1 MKNLSLI
8 FCLISF
14 LTISAQDHFSGIT
27 TSKKVTLL
35 NAGVNPAELSNL
47 TSKYD
52 ANLFSLSI
60 NASNNK
66 IGFSDIVNGN
76 NIEDLILKGDEP
88 VNMRIDAEIYG
99 PGFAMRLN
107 KWAFGVSTKAYAKLN
122 LVDVDTK
129 LGESINNSLNSFI
142 PGSTTTLNNNYN
154 QRVNGTSWGEVG
166 FSVTRNLFENE
177 KHKFSVGTTL
187 KLLFPGSYT
196 NFGLDKFNGEIKV
209 NELEGEAY
217 LNNANAKLNI
227 AYSGNLNGD
236 FANFNEY
243 TKSMFGQLN
252 GVALDL
258 GANYQLKD
266 KENEGYKLNT
276 GVSIR
281 NIGGMSFDNPGN
293 SSTDYSLKIQSTFAN
308 PNGLAMSQFQNSN
321 DLEDVENTLQNDGY
335 LTKTESTNSIDV
347 KLPTVFSLY
356 ADLKVYSK
364 FYMTLYT
371 QQKLGSDNK
380 DNQITTQNVVSVI
393 PRFSLD
399 NFEVYSAW
407 SANEISGTTG
417 GLGFRIYGFYL
428 GSSSIVTA
436 LVSDTKQADF
446 YMGFR
451 FGLK

>member
-8 FCLISF
+8 FCFFAF
-14 LTISAQDHFSGIT
+14 LTISAQDHFSGMT

-35 NAGVNPAELSNL
+35 NAGVNPAELANL
-47 TSKYD
+47 TSIYD

-129 LGESINNSLNSFI
+129 LGDAINNSLSSI
-142 PGSTTTLNNNYN
+142 SLGSTTILNNNYN

-166 FSVTRNLFENE
+166 FSLARNLFENE

-217 LNNANAKLNI
+217 LNNATAKLNI

-236 FANFNEY
+236 FADFNAY
-243 TKSMFGQLN
+243 SKSMFGQLN

-276 GVSIR
+276 GISIR

-321 DLEDVENTLQNDGY
+321 NLEDVENTLQNDGY
-335 LTKTESTNSIDV
+335 LTKTESTSSIKV

-380 DNQITTQNVVSVI
+380 DNQVTTQNVVSVI
-393 PRFSLD
+393 PRFSLK

-436 LVSDTKQADF
+436 LVSDTKQADV

>member
-1 MKNLSLI
+1 MKKLSLI

-47 TSKYD
+47 TSKYE
-52 ANLFSLSI
+52 ANLFSMSI

-76 NIEDLILKGDEP
+76 NIEDLILKGNEP

-99 PGFAMRLN
+99 PGFAMKMN
-107 KWAFGVSTKAYAKLN
+107 KWAFSVSTKAYAKLN
-122 LVDVDTK
+122 IVDVDTK
-129 LGESINNSLNSFI
+129 LGNSINNSLSSI
-142 PGSTTTLNNNYN
+142 SLGSTTILNNNYN
-154 QRVNGTSWGEVG
+154 QRINGTSWGEVG
-166 FSVTRNLFENE
+166 FSLARNLFENE
-177 KHKFSVGTTL
+177 KHKFNAGATL

-196 NFGLDKFNGEIKV
+196 NFGLDKFNGEIKIV
-209 NELEGEAY
+209 GTEAY

-236 FANFNEY
+236 LADFNAY

-252 GVALDL
+252 GVAVDL

-276 GVSIR
+276 GISLR
-281 NIGGMSFDNPGN
+281 NIGGMSFDNAGN
-293 SSTDYSLKIQSTFAN
+293 SSTNYSLKIQSTLAN

-321 DLEDVENTLQNDGY
+321 DLKGVETTLQNNGY
-335 LTKTESTNSIDV
+335 LTKTETTSSIKV

-380 DNQITTQNVVSVI
+380 DNQVTTQNVVSVI
-393 PRFSLD
+393 PRFSLK

-436 LVSDTKQADF
+436 LVSDTKQADV

>member
-1 MKNLSLI
+1 
-8 FCLISF
+8 
-14 LTISAQDHFSGIT
+14 
-27 TSKKVTLL
+27 
-35 NAGVNPAELSNL
+35 
-47 TSKYD
+47 
-52 ANLFSLSI
+52 
-60 NASNNK
+60 
-66 IGFSDIVNGN
+66 
-76 NIEDLILKGDEP
+76 
-88 VNMRIDAEIYG
+88 MRIDAEFNG
-99 PGFAMRLN
+99 PGFAMKIN
-107 KWAFGVSTKAYAKLN
+107 KWAFGISTKAYTKLN

-129 LGESINNSLNSFI
+129 LGNSVNNSLNSI
-142 PGSTTTLNNNYN
+142 TLGSTTLLNNNYN
-154 QRVNGTSWGEVG
+154 QRINGTSWGEVG
-166 FSVTRNLFENE
+166 LSLARNLFDDE
-177 KHKFSVGTTL
+177 KHKFNVGTTI
-187 KLLFPGSYT
+187 KLLFPGTYT

-209 NELEGEAY
+209 NEIEGEAY

-236 FANFNEY
+236 FANFSDY

-266 KENEGYKLNT
+266 KENQGYKLNT
-276 GVSIR
+276 GIAIR
-281 NIGGMSFDNPGN
+281 NIGGMSFDNAGN
-293 SSTDYSLKIQSTFAN
+293 SSTNYSLKIQSTLAN

-321 DLEDVENTLQNDGY
+321 DLKEVENTLQNDGY
-335 LTKTESTNSIDV
+335 LTKTESTSSIDV

-371 QQKLGSDNK
+371 QQKLGNDNK